1 MRTNMDNFKLLYQLA
16 DKTPY
21 QPTAMW
27 CPHAKFQPDPR
38 LGRKIEFKPDPLLN
52 GLARLERV
60 GGFEPLSWSLE
71 GSSATV
77 DTIPA

>member
-1 MRTNMDNFKLLYQLA
+1 MSIDNYKILYQLS

-21 QPTAMW
+21 QPTASW
-27 CPHAKFQPDPR
+27 GPYTSFVPDP
-38 LGRKIEFKPDPLLN
+38 LINGRPEFVPDPLLN
-52 GLARLERV
+52 GLVKMERV